1 MKTTGLLSILL
12 CLLLQ
17 SAYSQQAKTYQ
28 TREINSP
35 ITIDGV
41 IDEEIWGEVP
51 WKGNFIQTEPENGAK
66 PTFDTQFKILYDQRN
81 LYVAIRAFDKQP
93 EEIVISHKPRDFF
106 DGDYVEINIDSDFD
120 RKDAFS
126 FTVTAAGIRGDEH
139 IITSDNWFNDWNP
152 SWTTKTSID
161 QEGWTAELEI
171 PLTELEIYEKKAHW
185 GIQINRSL
193 ERLDEGS
200 SWTSIPDEDKWV
212 ESFGILE
219 GIDNIPTAKRY
230 SLEENIQADLLQQ
243 DFTALYQSLEVSY
256 PSLFRYRSKEFM
268 SEAYSKAFI
277 KLKKEM
283 SLAEYYKVVASFL
296 SLIGDGHMKVEFP
309 AYFYDANFE
318 NRKKLPFK
326 LHIQGEEAFVTENY
340 SGKRLLDHARITS
353 LNGKPIKTLIGNM
366 ADLIPS
372 DGFNLTGKY
381 YKLSDSFDFYYS
393 LVSGTSDSIHIEFIP
408 NGQTS
413 IQSTSLSLITES
425 TIQQILVDKH
435 QAPSQNTFDYKRVK
449 DVGVITLKTFNNPDG
464 FQSFVNESFKE
475 IAESNLKRLILDL
488 RGNGGGEESNAMH
501 LYSYLTQKP
510 FLYYDRYEVNASP
523 NKTFDQASTL
533 VSFETLNFFSSI
545 SAIDSENRCILSDLE
560 PLEGRFLDPKEL
572 IHPKSENHFSGE
584 LVVLIDGGSFSATSE
599 VCAIM
604 KRDDRAIFIGEET
617 GGGFD
622 GNTSGIYDQI
632 TLPNSRITI
641 RIPLVKYVSAV
652 KGASFP
658 FGRGVIPDFP
668 VKTYGETKGDPFMDF
683 AMKHLETQK

>member
-1 MKTTGLLSILL
+1 MKTTGLLSLL
-12 CLLLQ
+12 FCFFLQ
-17 SAYSQQAKTYQ
+17 SVYSQQVKTYH
-28 TREINSP
+28 TKEINSP

-41 IDEEIWGEVP
+41 IDEEVWGKVP
-51 WKGNFIQTEPENGAK
+51 WKGDFIQTEPENGAK
-66 PTFDTQFKILYDQRN
+66 PTFDTQFKILFDQRN

-93 EEIVISHKPRDFF
+93 DEIVISHKPRDFF

-120 RKDAFS
+120 RKEAFS

-171 PLTELEIYEKKAHW
+171 PLTELEVYEKKEKW
-185 GIQINRSL
+185 GIQVNRSL

-219 GIDNIPTAKRY
+219 GIENIPTVNRF
-230 SLEENIQADLLQQ
+230 SLEEKIQADLLQQ

-256 PSLFRYRSKEFM
+256 PSLYRYRSKEYI
-268 SEAYSKAFI
+268 SHAYQQSFI
-277 KLKKEM
+277 KLEKGM
-283 SLAEYYKVVASFL
+283 NLPEYYKVVASFI
-296 SLIGDGHMKVEFP
+296 SLIGDGHMKIEFP
-309 AYFYDANFE
+309 AYFFEAQYE

-340 SGKRLLDHARITS
+340 SGNKLLDHTRITS
-353 LNGKPIKTLIGNM
+353 LNGTPIQTLISSM
-366 ADLIPS
+366 ADFIPS

-381 YKLSDSFDFYYS
+381 YKLSESFDFYYS
-393 LVSGTSDSIHIEFIP
+393 LVSDTHDSISIEFIP
-408 NGQTS
+408 QGQTS
-413 IQSTSLSLITES
+413 IQSTSLGLITES

-435 QAPSQNTFDYKRVK
+435 QAPQNTFDYKRVK
-449 DVGVITLKTFNNPDG
+449 DVGVITLKTFNYPDG
-464 FQSFVNESFKE
+464 FQPFVNESFKE
-475 IAESNLKRLILDL
+475 IAEANLNKLILDL

-510 FLYYDRYEVNASP
+510 FLYYDRYEVNANP
-523 NKTFDQASTL
+523 NKTFHQASTL

-545 SAIDSENRCILSDLE
+545 SAIDHENRCILSDLE
-560 PLEGRFLDPKEL
+560 SLEGRFLDPKQL

-599 VCAIM
+599 VCAVM
-604 KRDDRAIFIGEET
+604 KRDERATFIGEET

-632 TLPNSRITI
+632 TLPNSRLTVKV
-641 RIPLVKYVSAV
+641 PLVKYVSAV
-652 KGASFP
+652 EGATFI
-658 FGRGVIPDFP
+658 FGRGVIPDYP
-668 VKTYGETKGDPFMDF
+668 VKANGKDSEDPVMDF
-683 AMKHLETQK
+683 AMKYLKTQ